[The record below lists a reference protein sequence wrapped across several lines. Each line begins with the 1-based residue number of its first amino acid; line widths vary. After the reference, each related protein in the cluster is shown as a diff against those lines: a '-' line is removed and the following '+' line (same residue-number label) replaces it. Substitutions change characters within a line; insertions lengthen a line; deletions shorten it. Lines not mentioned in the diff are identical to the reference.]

1 VSSWHH
7 GEVTT
12 LPRGREFTR
21 ADLDRMPDD
30 GNRYELIDGL
40 LVVSPSPT
48 WQHQR
53 VVGRLYRI
61 LADACPD
68 DLEVFVAP
76 LDVVLGDDTVVVPDV
91 LVARRA
97 DLGERDLRS
106 APMLVVEVLSP
117 STARADRWLKW
128 SRYESAGTR
137 SYWIVDPVEMSLTA
151 WDLLDGTYVQVAQVT
166 GDASWTAAHPFP
178 VTVIPRQLVSD

>member
-1 VSSWHH
+1 VSAWHH

-12 LPRGREFTR
+12 LPHGREFTR
-21 ADLDRMPDD
+21 ADLDRMPHN

-61 LADACPD
+61 LADACSE

-76 LDVVLGDDTVVVPDV
+76 MDVVLGDDTVVIPDV

-106 APMLVVEVLSP
+106 APMLAIEVLSP
-117 STARADRWLKW
+117 STARSDRSLKC
-128 SRYESAGTR
+128 SRYESAGTP
-137 SYWIVDPVEMSLTA
+137 SYWTVDPVEVSLTA
-151 WDLLDGTYVQVAQVT
+151 WDLLDGTYVQVGQVK
-166 GDASWTAAHPFP
+166 GDSSWTAAQPFP
-178 VTVIPRQLVSD
+178 VAMIPRQLVSD